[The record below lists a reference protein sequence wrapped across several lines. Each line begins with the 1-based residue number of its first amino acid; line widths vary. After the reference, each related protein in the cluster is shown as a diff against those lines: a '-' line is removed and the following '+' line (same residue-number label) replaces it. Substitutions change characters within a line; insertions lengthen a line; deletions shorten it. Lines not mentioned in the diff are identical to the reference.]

1 MDEAMAALKGASY
14 ATAEQAKRAGGLW
27 HLYNHGHR
35 ERATDGKLAG
45 VLGDHI
51 ARYKFGSLF
60 AHKLDILDIP
70 CGTGY
75 GAQVLGDIPNSY
87 VGVDIDE
94 ESIDYAVA
102 NYKSLVADFKSG
114 SMLEIPFEDESF
126 DRVYSFEGMEHLR
139 TREDQVKFV
148 KEIRRVLRP
157 NGTFIISTPQRGATG
172 GTMWD
177 VNMLSQDEFIGLFP
191 ADDWKSL
198 DWFYQVSYGTN
209 EVPVQQGTPPST
221 AEIMILGGSKHE

>member
-1 MDEAMAALKGASY
+1 
-14 ATAEQAKRAGGLW
+14 
-27 HLYNHGHR
+27 
-35 ERATDGKLAG
+35 
-45 VLGDHI
+45 
-51 ARYKFGSLF
+51 
-60 AHKLDILDIP
+60 
-70 CGTGY
+70 
-75 GAQVLGDIPNSY
+75 
-87 VGVDIDE
+87 
-94 ESIDYAVA
+94 
-102 NYKSLVADFKSG
+102 
-114 SMLEIPFEDESF
+114 MLEIPFKDESF